1 MLGEF
6 LGYTSHVRG
15 LPCEDVPVLMEE
27 LDERVF
33 LFGT

>member
-1 MLGEF
+1 VLGEF
-6 LGYTSHVRG
+6 LGYSDHVSW
-15 LPCEDVPVLMEE
+15 LPCEDIPVLTEE